1 MVKHIILW
9 QLSDSLTEEEKVKT
23 ALNAKQNLEGLMGK
37 IDGLTEI
44 RVITGKLAGSNA
56 DMMLDSTF
64 VSEKALADY
73 SVNPLHVV
81 VADTYVRPFV
91 KARSCMNFEI

>member
-9 QLSDSLTEEEKVKT
+9 QLSDSLTEEEKVQT
-23 ALNAKQNLEGLMGK
+23 ARNAKQNLEGLMGK

-44 RVITGKLAGSNA
+44 RVITGKLVGSNA
-56 DMMLDSTF
+56 DIMLDSTF
-64 VSEKALADY
+64 VSEKALAVY
-73 SVNPLHVV
+73 SVNPLHVA

>member
-23 ALNAKQNLEGLMGK
+23 AHNAKQNLEGLIGK
-37 IDGLTEI
+37 IEGLTDI
-44 RVITGKLAGSNA
+44 CVITGKLAGSNA

-64 VSEKALADY
+64 TSEEALKNY
-73 SVNPLHVV
+73 SVNPAHAA
-81 VADTYVRPFV
+81 VADTYVRPFI
-91 KARSCMNFEI
+91 KSRSCINYEI

>member
-9 QLSDSLTEEEKVKT
+9 QLSDSLTEEEMVQT
-23 ALNAKQNLEGLMGK
+23 ARNAKQNLEGLMGK

-44 RVITGKLAGSNA
+44 RVITGKLVGSNA
-56 DMMLDSTF
+56 DIMLDSTF

-73 SVNPLHVV
+73 SVNPLHV
-81 VADTYVRPFV
+81 A
-91 KARSCMNFEI
+91 EIGRAHV

>member
-9 QLSDSLTEEEKVKT
+9 QLSDSLTEEEMVQT
-23 ALNAKQNLEGLMGK
+23 ARNAKQNLEGLMGK

-44 RVITGKLAGSNA
+44 RVITGKLVGSNA
-56 DMMLDSTF
+56 DIMLDSTF

-73 SVNPLHVV
+73 SVNPLHVA